1 MEIKKVLENLIM
13 TVSSLENR
21 LEGIAYTFID
31 YIDYKKD
38 GKKFEN
44 FLKKRK
50 ENDAKQEN
58 VRKNT
63 NGK

>member
-1 MEIKKVLENLIM
+1 MEIKKVIENLIM
-13 TVSSLENR
+13 TISNLESR
-21 LEGIAYTFID
+21 IEGLGYTFID

-50 ENDAKQEN
+50 ENDAKQKN